1 MKKQLN
7 KLRQKPP
14 KNLDALFA
22 EKHDQVF
29 EEIDCLSCAKCCTSL
44 GPKLNNQDIERVAKH
59 LRMKSGEFFEK
70 YLVVDDDGDTVF
82 KKMPCVF
89 LNSDNTCQIYDVRPK
104 ACREYPHT
112 NHKNMYKHLKLAI
125 KNMDTCPAIEPIL
138 QGVIKESKL

>member
-7 KLRQKPP
+7 KLKHKPP
-14 KNLDALFA
+14 KNLDQLFA

-44 GPKLNNQDIERVAKH
+44 GPKLNKQDIERVAKH
-59 LRMKSGEFFEK
+59 LRLKTSVFFEK
-70 YLVVDDDGDTVF
+70 HLLVDEEGDTVF

-89 LNSDNTCQIYDVRPK
+89 LNQDNTCQIYEVRPK

-112 NHKNMYKHLKLAI
+112 NHKNMHKHLMLAL

-138 QGVIKESKL
+138 QEVLKESK